1 MEAAENRFKHTH
13 LLCPFC
19 EHKGCFSINEDWSG
33 YCFSCKEYSKD
44 VREAYEGDI
53 DVLITGETN
62 KTQQRQA
69 PLDSSASEVEGIF
82 GALSDRGITEAT
94 AKRYGVKIATD
105 IRGKVIKHYYPYF
118 TSNEIT
124 AVKSRDIGSKQFF
137 WRGSKSNTG
146 LFGEQ
151 IAPKRGKFITV
162 VEGEC
167 DAMAGFEL
175 FGGKWPVVSIK
186 SGAAGVVKDIKES
199 LEFIEGYESVVLCF
213 DNDKPGR
220 QAARKVARI
229 LKPGTARIMTLP
241 NGYKDPN
248 EMLRKNAHAAFVK
261 SFWEA
266 KVYTPSGVLNV
277 SDSKDKFKEREK
289 KEAVPYPWSGLNAKL
304 YGLRQGEL
312 VTLTGGTGL
321 GKSSVTRELEHWL
334 IKTTQDNVG
343 IISLE
348 EDWRRTVDGILSIEA
363 NARMYIDQIRE
374 QFSEKEIDKM
384 FDILYDGKNK
394 NRVWIHAHFGT
405 NDIDEIFSKLR
416 FMIVGCECKWIVV
429 DHLHMLVSSLIEGD
443 ERRAIDNIMT
453 RLRSLVEE
461 TGAGIILVSHLRR
474 VDGNRGHEN
483 GVETSLSHLRGS
495 QSIAQLSDCVIS
507 LERNQQA
514 DDPTEANTT
523 RIRIL
528 KSRYTGDV
536 GIATHLVYDRHTGRL
551 NELDMDDISLSTEKE
566 TEVSLNL
573 S

>member
-13 LLCPFC
+13 LSCPFC
-19 EHKGCFSINEDWSG
+19 EHNGCFSINEDWSG

-186 SGAAGVVKDIKES
+186 SGAAGAVKDIKES
-199 LEFIEGYESVVLCF
+199 LEFLEGYESVVLAF

-277 SDSKDKFKEREK
+277 SDSKDKFKDREK